1 MIQLIKKYKKTSILL
16 AVILTITS
24 LTSYYFG
31 ALSYHYKFFPFN
43 SKIKKVEEQIS
54 FIETAKNNLK
64 LLEYNLPTYKK
75 YGAIDNFKDK
85 IIFVDNDGF
94 FYLFDTKKNKSFVKI
109 KSPILINNKKKF
121 IKKYEDEL
129 GTVRLENLFGTR
141 DILIETING
150 QNQIFLSSLDYNVQN
165 DCYVISVYN
174 SQIKDKDNEILINNW
189 KKIFSSNPC
198 LKTDLTPN
206 DLFAS
211 SSSGGRIEKL
221 DEFNILITLGD
232 FYADGVNGPILSQK
246 LDNDYGKIVQLNI
259 NTKQKKFFSVGHRN
273 PQGLFVKKNKEIF
286 STEHGPEGGDEL
298 NLILENKNYGWPYE
312 TLGTDY
318 NSKIWPL
325 TKKNRIID
333 NYEKP
338 LFSWGPGL
346 GISNLIVYDSNYF
359 FEWKDNILVTSLIG
373 NKIIRL
379 VYDKENN
386 KIDYI
391 EYIKLNHRIR
401 DIIELKDG
409 RIAILTDV
417 LDANAFG
424 SIPKLLILE
433 KNL

>member
-16 AVILTITS
+16 VVILTITS

-94 FYLFDTKKNKSFVKI
+94 LYLFDTKNKSFVKI

-121 IKKYEDEL
+121 IKKYENEL

-141 DILIETING
+141 DILIEIING

-174 SQIKDKDNEILINNW
+174 SQIKDKDNEILINDW

-211 SSSGGRIEKL
+211 SSSGGRIAKL
-221 DEFNILITLGD
+221 DESNILITLGD

-273 PQGLFVKKNKEIF
+273 PQGLFVNKNKEIF

-312 TLGTDY
+312 TFGTDY

-346 GISNLIVYDSNYF
+346 GISNLIVYGSNYF
-359 FEWKDNILVTSLIG
+359 FEWEDNILVTSLIG

-386 KIDYI
+386 KIGYI

-401 DIIELKDG
+401 DIIELKNG
-409 RIAILTDV
+409 RIAILTDI
-417 LDANAFG
+417 LDANAYG